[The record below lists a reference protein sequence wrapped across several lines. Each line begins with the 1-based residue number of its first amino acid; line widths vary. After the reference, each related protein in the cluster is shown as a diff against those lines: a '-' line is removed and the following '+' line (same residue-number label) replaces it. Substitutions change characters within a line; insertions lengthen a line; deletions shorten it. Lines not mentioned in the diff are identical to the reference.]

1 VHLPGWADTEWI
13 RQLTAEQLVTVRNR
27 RGFAKLEWQK
37 IRERNEALD
46 CRVYARAA
54 AWIAGADR
62 WPEATWADL
71 EAQLGVP
78 SGMDSPAG
86 LIGRPDAGPQ
96 GKRRS
101 DWLGRR
107 EGWF

>member
-1 VHLPGWADTEWI
+1 MTC
-13 RQLTAEQLVTVRNR
+13 RQRDLCIGVENQR
-27 RGFAKLEWQK
+27 RSP
-37 IRERNEALD
+37 
-46 CRVYARAA
+46 RAA
-54 AWIAGADR
+54 AWIGGADR
-62 WPEATWADL
+62 WPEATWVDL

-86 LIGRPDAGPQ
+86 LIGRHDTGTQ

-107 EGWF
+107 EGWY

>member
-1 VHLPGWADTEWI
+1 MTNTTDA
-13 RQLTAEQLVTVRNR
+13 A
-27 RGFAKLEWQK
+27 
-37 IRERNEALD
+37 
-46 CRVYARAA
+46 CAA
-54 AWIAGADR
+54 ANAPGLPD
-62 WPEATWADL
+62 EATWADL